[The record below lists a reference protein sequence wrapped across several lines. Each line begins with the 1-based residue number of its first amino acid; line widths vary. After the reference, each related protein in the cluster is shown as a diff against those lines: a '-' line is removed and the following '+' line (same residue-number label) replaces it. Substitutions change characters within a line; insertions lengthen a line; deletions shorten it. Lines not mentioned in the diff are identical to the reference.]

1 MDNFKGQVEFHY
13 GSNDGDDNKE
23 KNRADEKWWIP
34 TPKVPPDGLSDV
46 TRKWLQFQKEAV
58 NQVHKAAMATNA
70 EVLLQMQIPDKYI
83 DDLPKVNIGPLPIFL
98 DGADI
103 YIYSD
108 SLLFV
113 AGLGR
118 MGEQSLEIQSTRV
131 LQMNTLIPTISFQT
145 WTSIQSIKY
154 WISRTKLRPLL

>member
-83 DDLPKVNIGPLPIFL
+83 DDLPKVNFGPLPIFL

-103 YIYSD
+103 YIY
-108 SLLFV
+108 
-113 AGLGR
+113 
-118 MGEQSLEIQSTRV
+118 I
-131 LQMNTLIPTISFQT
+131 LIPYFLWLGWAEWESKAWRFSLQE
-145 WTSIQSIKY
+145 Y
-154 WISRTKLRPLL
+154 YR